1 MKHSFIAP
9 LITAGLFA
17 LAGCSSTPTKVD
29 TGAISAQTFNFIGTM
44 PKPTPGYADQR
55 QVVHTLVQ
63 QAIKKNLANKGITQ
77 VTNNGDVTV
86 AYLIIVGNN
95 ASTVS
100 INDYFGYRDDAQAL
114 HEKAFDAYTGSK
126 VPNYFEAGTLVIDFI
141 DPKTFK
147 VLKRNFAT
155 QPVLRNLA
163 EDARA
168 ERIQAIVDKILAD
181 LRVKA

>member
-1 MKHSFIAP
+1 
-9 LITAGLFA
+9 
-17 LAGCSSTPTKVD
+17 
-29 TGAISAQTFNFIGTM
+29 
-44 PKPTPGYADQR
+44 
-55 QVVHTLVQ
+55 
-63 QAIKKNLANKGITQ
+63 
-77 VTNNGDVTV
+77 
-86 AYLIIVGNN
+86 
-95 ASTVS
+95 VS

-181 LRVKA
+181 LRVKS